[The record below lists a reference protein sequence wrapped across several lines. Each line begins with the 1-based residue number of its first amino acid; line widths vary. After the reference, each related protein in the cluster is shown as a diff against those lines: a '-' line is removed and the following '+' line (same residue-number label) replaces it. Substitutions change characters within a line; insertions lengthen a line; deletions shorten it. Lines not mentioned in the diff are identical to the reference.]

1 MTGAAATDAELQR
14 LLRDLSEAPRSI
26 QTGTRRVMR
35 QVGADVLADAKSN
48 AGWSTQIPA
57 AMGMRVTLAAGAPGV
72 ELRVDTKAARHGR
85 VMEGFSGLVFRHPVF
100 AREGRAQVWVSQTA
114 RPYLTPA
121 VNEGAEQ
128 FRREAAEAAS
138 EALSKHNL

>member
-1 MTGAAATDAELQR
+1 MSQATEAELR
-14 LLRDLSEAPRSI
+14 GLLRDLSQAPRAI

-35 QVGADVLADAKSN
+35 QVGSDVLDAAKSN

-57 AMGMRVTLAAGAPGV
+57 AMGMRVTLAGDGPGV
-72 ELRVDTKAARHGR
+72 ELRVNTKAARHGR

-100 AREGRAQVWVSQTA
+100 AREGRPQVWVPQTA

-121 VNEGAEQ
+121 VAQGADQ

-138 EALSKHNL
+138 EALSRHNL

>member
-1 MTGAAATDAELQR
+1 MTTEAELQQ
-14 LLRDLSEAPRSI
+14 LLRDLSQAPRAI

-35 QVGADVLADAKSN
+35 QVGSDVLADAKSN
-48 AGWSTQIPA
+48 AGWSTKIPGA
-57 AMGMRVTLAAGAPGV
+57 TQMRVTLAGGSPGV

-100 AREGRAQVWVSQTA
+100 AREGRAQVWVPQTA

-121 VNEGAEQ
+121 VVEGAEE
-128 FRREAAEAAS
+128 FRREAAAAAS
-138 EALSKHNL
+138 EALSEHNL